1 MSACCGQS
9 TSGSFA
15 VILDGV
21 WVEDEVLSPPPVA
34 DRHGRNGTVRQAMA
48 GGGQRRR
55 HASASKSGAA
65 KAAGTPAA
73 APAAVTAAK
82 GRTRSTSNAALL
94 AAEGASNPVPPQPL
108 AAVRGKKASRPQR
121 AAAGKHVAAVAAHP
135 SHRKQQQ
142 KRGAPEAAAGP
153 ACKRPCCTHKPAAPA
168 PAVEEAAPAGR
179 RRSSRH
185 AKQQAQEQQQALE
198 EQQQQEQ
205 QQALEEQQQQAQQ
218 QQEQEEEEEKE
229 VEIVEP
235 LRRAAHP
242 VAAAAPPQQQQQQ
255 QQAARSGP
263 APPPLQRPVEDSMH
277 SRGVQAS
284 QARERAACGCS
295 WLEGVHC
302 SVHES
307 ILKSP
312 TPTRRSKA
320 AASTA
325 GVAPRALMAAGGG
338 DAAAAAAAAAFAV
351 AAAAAE
357 QGAVD
362 QPAPQQQQQQQQ
374 QQGQPEAAAAGGF
387 AAAEPAA
394 AAAAVLPDLSV
405 PEAGAGVGAEAEAAL
420 GCTGSSPVTT
430 PPAKRQRTLTDQQPQ
445 QQQKLQQR
453 SQQTQ
458 QQAQQQQGQQQQGQ
472 QPGSAERSASR
483 AVQAAAAAAGVSP
496 RRHSPRQKA
505 APGASQVTALPAA
518 RPPRPSLPSTPSA
531 AAAAAATSGSPG
543 ASTAAAPGLAAG
555 AASAPA
561 WWDLLDASKVRE
573 VKAALHVGSYATG
586 SIPVCREREAAAV
599 GGWLQRQLAQR
610 QGGSIYLSGLPGTG
624 TSRCVALHCI
634 GSCKSLTA
642 HEVVRQCWRPAPP
655 SPSACAGEVPCGG
668 GAAAAAV
675 LVPAPPPALLS
686 INCMSIT
693 DPHQVAERILLGYAQ
708 ACAAPHPEAVAAA
721 GQDTIV
727 YPTAAEAGGGGVA
740 ASRRKSDGDL
750 LKQLRQLSQA
760 PMPPAAVPVA
770 AAAHAAASPPAK
782 AHAKARRGTKRKSS
796 LAGRGG
802 AAAAAEAAA
811 AASDGCASAGCARGM
826 LVVVL
831 DELDA
836 LLSGSKGEKLM
847 ESLFAM
853 AAADGSRLLLLGIAN
868 SVDLVQRLMR
878 PGGALHRRNLK
889 PAHEIFAT
897 YLSRQFSQ
905 VLHQRLGALPGQVFD
920 GKAIELCSRKMAN
933 GSGDMRWALEACSQA
948 LELAVKEA
956 AAAAAAAA
964 SEVAAVQEA
973 ADRPAGAAAAS
984 SGPPPSRLV
993 GLRHMAAAL
1002 SRITGG
1008 IGLSNTNVQAI
1019 RALPPQQKLLV
1030 CTAGKLLG
1038 DSLGSRGLTVLKPS
1052 HMPTPGG
1059 SRKAGG
1065 TSAAAGRAK
1074 ATFMSPANS
1083 AASSIKSAAS
1093 LASGAAS
1100 GVVRSREVL
1109 LWQLEKAFSDLCKQA
1124 SVGMDPYD
1132 SLEFGTACE
1141 ALQDRGLLGLSAAR
1155 DPKWRRV
1162 TLQGR
1167 DARDQPAEPSVAA
1180 SQRAASP
1187 VGTRCGRSQR
1197 GQVAVA
1203 HYSFAGV
1210 EAQQRRRRAERA
1222 VGSSGGDPVQPERR
1236 GGQINSEPPVYD
1248 EQQLLHS
1255 LGLNGPPAELRRSM
1269 SKLQSGT
1276 RQQGVVQHA
1285 AAVAAHLRGLGLEQ
1299 QLLEELFVRCPEL
1312 FSWPPEE
1319 RAEGLFSEL
1328 MSSLQAAAMRGFSTP
1343 SAVLQHAPSRS
1354 VAAVLSAGRP
1364 LWHIALPVWR
1374 LSGGG
1379 GLSGAAIEPASPQGS
1394 LRLGSSSRW
1403 TCACSAVGSN
1413 DGDPI
1418 LPKRISKMNGIR
1430 QQGVLQHAVA
1440 VVAHLRGLSL
1450 EQHFLE
1456 ELFGRDARDQPAE
1469 RSVAASQRLS
1479 AGRSLWHTTAL
1490 PVWRLSGG
1498 GGELSGAAIKPAPPQ
1513 GSLRL
1518 GSSSRWACGCSG
1530 ASSAVSS
1537 NGGDPVQPKQRRG
1550 LPKSEAPSYDAQQLL
1565 HSLGLNGSPAE
1576 LRRSMSKLRYGA
1588 RQQQVLQYAAAV
1600 VAHLRGLGLEQQ
1612 LLEELFVRCPEL
1624 FSWPAEERAEGLFSE
1639 LMSSGLT
1646 AAEAARCFVAVPQ
1659 AARYISFAGSIAV
1672 VDEILVHSQDSN
1684 RGAKPKVP
1692 AAERTAAAMLRAD
1705 PSSVQ
1710 IIRLDATKLRRQC
1723 DRLVTLGCSPAAV
1736 AKLLWRWPSLLCC
1749 TADSVAQLEQAAD
1762 VLHDELG
1769 LAPEMVLE
1777 LVASNAPS
1785 WMNSSQDT
1793 LRRRAAALAEE
1804 FGRDDAA
1811 SIVVRNAL
1819 ALNCDTSVWQR
1830 NLHYITACDVGDA
1843 RAVLLKTPGLL
1854 SFNHAASDFVARRL
1868 LLQRCTGLSAAQLY
1882 QQHAHHL
1889 TRLPVEQLALRLQY
1903 VEHRQSL
1910 LDDGQQLA
1918 GGVAWPWPLC
1928 QLTYSLQHK
1937 TYNPG
1942 FLVTLGSGQQE
1953 WDAFAAAHPAGSG
1966 PVWEWAQ
1973 QEAGAEVQRL
1983 VGVLPPELQ
1992 QAAADVRPQYKSRR
2006 AGTSLV

>member
-1180 SQRAASP
+1180 SQR
-1187 VGTRCGRSQR
+1187 
-1197 GQVAVA
+1197 
-1203 HYSFAGV
+1203 
-1210 EAQQRRRRAERA
+1210 
-1222 VGSSGGDPVQPERR
+1222 
-1236 GGQINSEPPVYD
+1236 
-1248 EQQLLHS
+1248 
-1255 LGLNGPPAELRRSM
+1255 
-1269 SKLQSGT
+1269 
-1276 RQQGVVQHA
+1276 
-1285 AAVAAHLRGLGLEQ
+1285 
-1299 QLLEELFVRCPEL
+1299 
-1312 FSWPPEE
+1312 
-1319 RAEGLFSEL
+1319 
-1328 MSSLQAAAMRGFSTP
+1328 
-1343 SAVLQHAPSRS
+1343 
-1354 VAAVLSAGRP
+1354 
-1364 LWHIALPVWR
+1364 
-1374 LSGGG
+1374 
-1379 GLSGAAIEPASPQGS
+1379 
-1394 LRLGSSSRW
+1394 
-1403 TCACSAVGSN
+1403 
-1413 DGDPI
+1413 
-1418 LPKRISKMNGIR
+1418 
-1430 QQGVLQHAVA
+1430 
-1440 VVAHLRGLSL
+1440 
-1450 EQHFLE
+1450 
-1456 ELFGRDARDQPAE
+1456 
-1469 RSVAASQRLS
+1469 LS

-1490 PVWRLSGG
+1490 RAWRLSSGVGG
-1498 GGELSGAAIKPAPPQ
+1498 LSGAAIKPAPPQ

>member
-1 MSACCGQS
+1 M
-9 TSGSFA
+9 
-15 VILDGV
+15 
-21 WVEDEVLSPPPVA
+21 
-34 DRHGRNGTVRQAMA
+34 
-48 GGGQRRR
+48 
-55 HASASKSGAA
+55 
-65 KAAGTPAA
+65 
-73 APAAVTAAK
+73 
-82 GRTRSTSNAALL
+82 
-94 AAEGASNPVPPQPL
+94 
-108 AAVRGKKASRPQR
+108 
-121 AAAGKHVAAVAAHP
+121 
-135 SHRKQQQ
+135 
-142 KRGAPEAAAGP
+142 GP
-153 ACKRPCCTHKPAAPA
+153 M
-168 PAVEEAAPAGR
+168 
-179 RRSSRH
+179 
-185 AKQQAQEQQQALE
+185 Q
-198 EQQQQEQ
+198 
-205 QQALEEQQQQAQQ
+205 
-218 QQEQEEEEEKE
+218 
-229 VEIVEP
+229 
-235 LRRAAHP
+235 
-242 VAAAAPPQQQQQQ
+242 
-255 QQAARSGP
+255 
-263 APPPLQRPVEDSMH
+263 
-277 SRGVQAS
+277 
-284 QARERAACGCS
+284 
-295 WLEGVHC
+295 

-338 DAAAAAAAAAFAV
+338 GAAAAAAAAVVV

-362 QPAPQQQQQQQQ
+362 QPAPHQQQHQHQQQQEAPHQPTQQHQ
-374 QQGQPEAAAAGGF
+374 QQGQPEAAAARGF

-394 AAAAVLPDLSV
+394 AAAAVLPDVSE
-405 PEAGAGVGAEAEAAL
+405 PEAAAGVDAEAEATL

-445 QQQKLQQR
+445 QQQKLQQPQ
-453 SQQTQ
+453 QQTQQQ
-458 QQAQQQQGQQQQGQ
+458 QQAQQQQAQQQQGQ
-472 QPGSAERSASR
+472 QPGSAERSASH

-543 ASTAAAPGLAAG
+543 ASTAAAPGLGAG

-624 TSRCVALHCI
+624 TSCCVALHCI
-634 GSCKSLTA
+634 SSCKSLTA

-655 SPSACAGEVPCGG
+655 SPSACAGEGPCGGG

-750 LKQLRQLSQA
+750 LKQLRHLSQA
-760 PMPPAAVPVA
+760 PMPPAAVPVTA
-770 AAAHAAASPPAK
+770 AAPAAASPPAK
-782 AHAKARRGTKRKSS
+782 AKAKARRGTKRKSS
-796 LAGRGG
+796 TGGRGG

-811 AASDGCASAGCARGM
+811 LVSDGCASAGCARGM

-836 LLSGSKGEKLM
+836 LLSGSKGEKVM
-847 ESLFAM
+847 ENLFAM

-956 AAAAAAAA
+956 AAAAATAA
-964 SEVAAVQEA
+964 SEVAAVQAAA

-1074 ATFMSPANS
+1074 VTFMSPANS

-1109 LWQLEKAFSDLCKQA
+1109 LWQLEKAFSDLCKQ
-1124 SVGMDPYD
+1124 VGMDPYD

-1162 TLQGR
+1162 TLQG
-1167 DARDQPAEPSVAA
+1167 
-1180 SQRAASP
+1180 
-1187 VGTRCGRSQR
+1187 
-1197 GQVAVA
+1197 
-1203 HYSFAGV
+1203 
-1210 EAQQRRRRAERA
+1210 
-1222 VGSSGGDPVQPERR
+1222 
-1236 GGQINSEPPVYD
+1236 
-1248 EQQLLHS
+1248 
-1255 LGLNGPPAELRRSM
+1255 
-1269 SKLQSGT
+1269 
-1276 RQQGVVQHA
+1276 
-1285 AAVAAHLRGLGLEQ
+1285 
-1299 QLLEELFVRCPEL
+1299 
-1312 FSWPPEE
+1312 
-1319 RAEGLFSEL
+1319 
-1328 MSSLQAAAMRGFSTP
+1328 
-1343 SAVLQHAPSRS
+1343 
-1354 VAAVLSAGRP
+1354 
-1364 LWHIALPVWR
+1364 
-1374 LSGGG
+1374 
-1379 GLSGAAIEPASPQGS
+1379 S
-1394 LRLGSSSRW
+1394 LRLDSSSRW
-1403 TCACSAVGSN
+1403 ACACSAVGSN

-1418 LPKRISKMNGIR
+1418 LPKRR
-1430 QQGVLQHAVA
+1430 
-1440 VVAHLRGLSL
+1440 R
-1450 EQHFLE
+1450 
-1456 ELFGRDARDQPAE
+1456 
-1469 RSVAASQRLS
+1469 
-1479 AGRSLWHTTAL
+1479 
-1490 PVWRLSGG
+1490 
-1498 GGELSGAAIKPAPPQ
+1498 AP
-1513 GSLRL
+1513 
-1518 GSSSRWACGCSG
+1518 
-1530 ASSAVSS
+1530 
-1537 NGGDPVQPKQRRG
+1537 
-1550 LPKSEAPSYDAQQLL
+1550 PKSEAPAYDSQQLL
-1565 HSLGLNGSPAE
+1565 HSLGLNGLPAE
-1576 LRRSMSKLRYGA
+1576 LRRSISKMYGI
-1588 RQQQVLQYAAAV
+1588 RQRGLLQHAVTV
-1600 VAHLRGLGLEQQ
+1600 VAHLRGLGLEQHF
-1612 LLEELFVRCPEL
+1612 LEELFVRCPEM
-1624 FSWPAEERAEGLFSE
+1624 FSWPPKERAKGLFSE

-1646 AAEAARCFVAVPQ
+1646 AAEAARCFVAFPQ
-1659 AARYISFAGSIAV
+1659 AARCISFGGSIAV
-1672 VDEILVHSQDSN
+1672 VDEILSHSQDSN
-1684 RGAKPKVP
+1684 RGVKPKAP
-1692 AAERTAAAMLRAD
+1692 AAERTAAAMLRAG
-1705 PSSVQ
+1705 PNSVQ
-1710 IIRLDATKLRRQC
+1710 ILRLDATKLRHQC
-1723 DRLVTLGCSPAAV
+1723 DRLVTLSCSLAAV
-1736 AKLLWRWPSLLCC
+1736 AKLLWKSPALFAS
-1749 TADSVAQLEQAAD
+1749 ADSVAQLEQAAE

-1769 LAPEMVLE
+1769 LAPETVLK
-1777 LVASNAPS
+1777 LAASNAPS
-1785 WMNSSQDT
+1785 WMTSSQDT

-1804 FGRDDAA
+1804 FGRDEAA
-1811 SIVVRNAL
+1811 SIVVRNVMAL
-1819 ALNCDTSVWQR
+1819 ICEPSVWQR
-1830 NLHYITACDVGDA
+1830 NKLYMAACGVGNA
-1843 RAVLLKTPGLL
+1843 RAVLLKSPRLL
-1854 SFNHAASDFVARRL
+1854 PLDHASPDFVARRL
-1868 LLQRCTGLSAAQLY
+1868 LLQRFTGLSAAQLY
-1882 QQHAHHL
+1882 QQHAQHL
-1889 TRLPVEQLALRLQY
+1889 IQIRLEQLALRLQY
-1903 VEHRQSL
+1903 VEHRQSS
-1910 LDDGQQLA
+1910 LDDSQQQA
-1918 GGVAWPWPLC
+1918 RGVAWPWPLR
-1928 QLTYSLQHK
+1928 QLTYNLEHK
-1937 TYNPG
+1937 THNPG
-1942 FLVTLGSGQQE
+1942 FLAALGSSQQE
-1953 WDAFAAAHPAGSG
+1953 WDVFAAAHPAGSG

-1973 QEAGAEVQRL
+1973 QEAGLEVQRL

-1992 QAAADVRPQYKSRR
+1992 QAVRPQYKRRR
-2006 AGTSLV
+2006 AGTSLL